1 MTENKPPGSV
11 RERGGALVRRIA
23 ASRLARQF
31 GGLTGGR
38 AAAAAL
44 SFVWLA
50 VAARQLSVPQFAD
63 LALVLTVGAMMSVV
77 SDGGLALVL
86 NEASAA
92 DPARARATLV
102 LVARRRLLLAGGSA
116 MAMAAFYLLAATD
129 TNPAV
134 PAVFA
139 VSMLASAIHTSCAAA
154 LRGAVSIVPD
164 AVNEVASRA
173 LVLLLG
179 VLLLVNGG
187 GLLAAVSAYAVAD
200 LASALVLGLVAW
212 RRLSPERAADG
223 GRFRL
228 RRVLPLGLAA
238 VAGVVYYR
246 IDLWLLALLSDAT
259 EVASY
264 SVSYRIID
272 VLVMPAGALAVVMIG
287 STARLD
293 HRSAVAK
300 ADRMAG
306 LLCLGMLPAVIV
318 LLAVPGLLLRL
329 AFGAG
334 YGPGGDVLR
343 ILALAVPPSVAA
355 LAWAPLLAL
364 RHKGLLSITVSCL
377 ASNVVL
383 NLLLIPHVGAAG
395 AAIATVVGQTM
406 FAALLR
412 LQLQKMLAGP
422 QEPLT
427 AAALVPVGDP

>member
-1 MTENKPPGSV
+1 MSV
-11 RERGGALVRRIA
+11 TRAGALGRRLA
-23 ASRLARQF
+23 GSRLARQF

-63 LALVLTVGAMMSVV
+63 LALVLTVGAIMSVV
-77 SDGGLALVL
+77 SDAGLAIVL

-92 DPARARATLV
+92 EPDRARATLH
-102 LVARRRLLLAGGSA
+102 LVVGRRLLLGVGAA
-116 MAMAAFYLLAATD
+116 LLMAAFYLLAAND
-129 TNPAV
+129 TSPAI

-139 VSMLASAIHTSCAAA
+139 VSMLATAFHTSCAAA

-164 AVNEVASRA
+164 ALNEVASRA

-179 VLLLVNGG
+179 ALLLVNGG
-187 GLLAAVSAYAVAD
+187 GLLAAVATYAAAD
-200 LASALVLGLVAW
+200 LASALVLGIVAW
-212 RRLSPERAADG
+212 RRLSPQRPADV
-223 GRFRL
+223 GRFGL

-264 SVSYRIID
+264 SVSYRIVDFLI
-272 VLVMPAGALAVVMIG
+272 MPAGALAVIMIG

-300 ADRMAG
+300 ADRMAR
-306 LLCLGMLPAVIV
+306 LLCLCVLPAVV
-318 LLAVPGLLLRL
+318 ALLAVPGLLLRL

-343 ILALAVPPSVAA
+343 ILAFAVPPSVAA
-355 LAWAPLLAL
+355 LTWAPLVAL
-364 RHKGLLSITVSCL
+364 RHNGLLPVTVSCL
-377 ASNVVL
+377 AVNVAL
-383 NLLLIPHVGAAG
+383 NLVLIPHIGAAG
-395 AAIATVVGQTM
+395 AAMSTVVGQTM
-406 FAALLR
+406 FAVLLR
-412 LQLQKMLAGP
+412 LKLRSLVAGGV
-422 QEPLT
+422 EP
-427 AAALVPVGDP
+427 AADAALLPVGEP